1 MLMTGTNISIDNL
14 RYIVNFVETHGYL
27 ICSQAE
33 LFGIGCTDCIYY
45 VSDHMLK
52 CHERDGLPTLI
63 R

>member
-1 MLMTGTNISIDNL
+1 MIMTGTTININNL
-14 RYIVNFVETHGYL
+14 RNIIHTIETHGYL

-52 CHERDGLPTLI
+52 CYERDGLPNII

>member
-1 MLMTGTNISIDNL
+1 MTTTGTNISIDSL

-33 LFGIGCTDCIYY
+33 LFDAGCTDCIYY

-52 CHERDGLPTLI
+52 CYGRDGLPELV

>member
-1 MLMTGTNISIDNL
+1 MIMTGTTININSL
-14 RYIVNFVETHGYL
+14 RSIVNFVETHGYL

-33 LFGIGCTDCIYY
+33 LFGTGCTDCIYY

-52 CHERDGLPTLI
+52 CHERDGLPNII

>member
-1 MLMTGTNISIDNL
+1 MIMTGTTININNL
-14 RYIVNFVETHGYL
+14 RNIVNFVETRGYL

-45 VSDHMLK
+45 VSDYMLK
-52 CHERDGLPTLI
+52 CYERDGLPNII